1 MGVGYHPGKR
11 KKPHYWCDT
20 HLFEEREQP
29 CFGLKAPPVDELVAQ
44 QVLRALEPA
53 AVDLSL
59 QAASLIQRERDRL
72 HQHWRQRLERA
83 QYESQ
88 RGERQYQS
96 VEPENRLVAR
106 KLGQQWE
113 GSLRQERQL
122 REEYDRFLAST
133 PTSLS
138 EADAE
143 RIRAASQDISA
154 LWHAADIPCRFLTP
168 GCACALMF
176 SRSSCSMALAEA
188 MRLLSSSVFDCPH
201 HGEDA
206 LADCGREAGPCGY
219 QFDQP

>member
-143 RIRAASQDISA
+143 RIRAASQD
-154 LWHAADIPCRFLTP
+154 L
-168 GCACALMF
+168 CALARGGHPL
-176 SRSSCSMALAEA
+176 SLSDTGLCVCSD
-188 MRLLSSSVFDCPH
+188 V
-201 HGEDA
+201 
-206 LADCGREAGPCGY
+206 
-219 QFDQP
+219 QPKFL